1 MTTFLLAT
9 HNANKLVEF
18 RRIFETLKEKIGAYE
33 LLSFSDIGFDDD
45 VEETGTTFEEN
56 ALIKARAGAAR
67 GYITI
72 ADDSGL
78 AVDALDGAPGIY
90 SARFCGR
97 HGDDEG
103 NNRMLLE
110 QLKGK
115 QDKTARY
122 VCAIACVFPDGRSF
136 TVRGTC
142 EGEIID
148 TPRGTLGFGY
158 DPLFWIPE
166 KGMTFAEM
174 PLDEKNKM
182 SHRSAAAALFA
193 EKIISYI
200 QESIC

>member
-193 EKIISYI
+193 EKIISFI

>member
-158 DPLFWIPE
+158 DPLFWILE

>member
-9 HNANKLVEF
+9 HNVNKLVEF
-18 RRIFETLKEKIGAYE
+18 RRIFETLKEKIGGYE
-33 LLSFSDIGFDDD
+33 LLSFSDIGFEDE

-56 ALIKARAGAAR
+56 ALIKARAGAAQ

-78 AVDALDGAPGIY
+78 AVDALGGAPGIY

-97 HGDDEG
+97 HGDDEE

>member
-33 LLSFSDIGFDDD
+33 LLSFSDIGFDDE
-45 VEETGTTFEEN
+45 VEENGTTFEEN

-78 AVDALDGAPGIY
+78 AVDALGGAPGIY

-115 QDKTARY
+115 QDRTARY

-200 QESIC
+200 QE

>member
-115 QDKTARY
+115 QGNTARY

>member
-9 HNANKLVEF
+9 HNANKLFEF

-33 LLSFSDIGFDDD
+33 LLSFSDIGFDDE

-78 AVDALDGAPGIY
+78 AVDALGGAPGIY
-90 SARFCGR
+90 SARYCGR

-148 TPRGTLGFGY
+148 TPRGNLGFGY

-174 PLDEKNKM
+174 PLDEKNTM

-200 QESIC
+200 QETIC

>member
-33 LLSFSDIGFDDD
+33 LLSFSDIGFDDE

-78 AVDALDGAPGIY
+78 AVDALGGAPGIY
-90 SARFCGR
+90 SARYCGR

-148 TPRGTLGFGY
+148 TPRGNLGFGY

-166 KGMTFAEM
+166 KGMTFA
-174 PLDEKNKM
+174 
-182 SHRSAAAALFA
+182 
-193 EKIISYI
+193 
-200 QESIC
+200 

>member
-148 TPRGTLGFGY
+148 TPLGTLGFGY

-166 KGMTFAEM
+166 KSMTFAEM

-193 EKIISYI
+193 EKIISFI